1 MEQSFNEILK
11 LNFRRKV
18 ISLNWQYLL
27 SWITMSSWIEWENM
41 IHDKNIK
48 WWKADIHR
56 MNGKILFGQKTRNK
70 TTIGITWKRHYWQY
84 ISEKKHEI
92 HMEQYNVK
100 C

>member
-48 WWKADIHR
+48 
-56 MNGKILFGQKTRNK
+56 
-70 TTIGITWKRHYWQY
+70 
-84 ISEKKHEI
+84 
-92 HMEQYNVK
+92 
-100 C
+100 